1 MGMPVLPEM
10 RRNSEIISGRRLKLS
25 GAFGCFIKIIS
36 LFSRLDLDRLLPHPY
51 IYHKESRTRPNKEIK
66 ESMTKLWTSPK
77 CCALALDS
85 DLAGLGKLSL
95 EMVAIKSGLFL
106 GAFLLFTVAL
116 KGTL

>member
-1 MGMPVLPEM
+1 
-10 RRNSEIISGRRLKLS
+10 
-25 GAFGCFIKIIS
+25 
-36 LFSRLDLDRLLPHPY
+36 
-51 IYHKESRTRPNKEIK
+51 
-66 ESMTKLWTSPK
+66 MTKLWTSPK